1 MLWQLN
7 RQLEFNVSFYFFFLM
22 IRRPPR
28 STLFPY
34 TTLFR
39 SLKTEVCRLN
49 GVLESFRSFAHLQH
63 LSFQPTDALGV
74 VENAIRLIRPQ
85 AAEQQVQITL
95 LHPETALPLVPLDA
109 EKLEQALLNLG
120 INALEAMPG
129 G

>member
-63 LSFQPTDALGV
+63 LSFQPPDALGIL
-74 VENAIRLIRPQ
+74 ENAVRLMRPQ
-85 AAEQQVQITL
+85 AAEQRDQLTL
-95 LHPETALPLVPLDA
+95 LDPQKELPRVPLDGENSDQPA
-109 EKLEQALLNLG
+109 LNLS
-120 INALEAMPG
+120 INTLHPLP
-129 G
+129 